1 MTQYAGGFGSG
12 TLNNVGLSNTQLT
25 STWGSGDFD
34 SASLNSSG
42 HQNVFA
48 RAESEP
54 KHECITCAE
63 GMDELVAKGQTW
75 SCECCGFL
83 VGTQGKHEG
92 CGFNNDGEVMCSL
105 CYSGQ
110 CDCDSETFGA
120 EYVHPNQPTKGR
132 ATSSPI
138 IWDSKKGQLIDPPMF
153 TVWIGND
160 TEHFKTFEEALEFA
174 KNDIEEDEEAQI
186 TISYYATLKDA
197 ETFEAQAGSGGIL
210 YDDDNNGSMVLKK
223 GWTWLEGSTHNEDY
237 YGKCDSCS
245 EDLDAYYTG
254 YVVDGTE
261 WSICMDCFD
270 KMPGREGVTIEMKN
284 GEKRAETHSHTPHEY
299 YTPVGPSETASG
311 SEYVSHDA
319 GFDIDS
325 FMAEG
330 DSYDY
335 SPESYNPAQE
345 SPTDYDPTAVS
356 FSAEYDGPSTLSSA
370 LSGARKTD
378 KNGRHLT
385 IIQRLVAKYGIEK
398 GTRIYKHFGVKQK
411 RASPKVRG
419 KVRGT
424 ASGPRRYSEG
434 RVGGAG
440 RSQVY
445 QKGDRTGSWTPSGGY
460 TTSYANSGKAWYQ
473 ERGYGT
479 PVMGPVPDTALAGK
493 AMGEKARGRYV
504 NPAGIVGYPF
514 VPAQQRE
521 QKRK

>member
-12 TLNNVGLSNTQLT
+12 SLNNVGLSNTQLT

-63 GMDELVAKGQTW
+63 EMDELVARGQTW

-92 CGFNNDGEVMCSL
+92 CGFNNDGKVMCSL

-110 CDCDSETFGA
+110 CDCDSEDFDAETFGADYNYYSIAVDKPRGAEILDTLRNSDDATKAAALDYLIDNGYVHSEEIFDSAVANELGDYLGISPEDEEDEDEWDAETFDA
-120 EYVHPNQPTKGR
+120 EYVHPNQPTKGH

-197 ETFEAQAGSGGIL
+197 ET
-210 YDDDNNGSMVLKK
+210 
-223 GWTWLEGSTHNEDY
+223 
-237 YGKCDSCS
+237 
-245 EDLDAYYTG
+245 
-254 YVVDGTE
+254 
-261 WSICMDCFD
+261 
-270 KMPGREGVTIEMKN
+270 
-284 GEKRAETHSHTPHEY
+284 HSHSPHEY

-335 SPESYNPAQE
+335 SPESYNHAQE